1 MDLKFTSVH
10 SSIIDVQILPYVTHV
25 CLGNEICLA
34 KCLSFKSILDIQ
46 RQDLFDMCVNV
57 HF

>member
-1 MDLKFTSVH
+1 MDLKSTSVH

-25 CLGNEICLA
+25 CLGKE
-34 KCLSFKSILDIQ
+34 DIQ

-57 HF
+57 NL